1 MVYHINTL
9 LTLEDM
15 MEQLLEKIGELVAM
29 EIEEVTDVKYVDREL
44 GYMFYICL
52 NDGKKVLLS
61 LIDAKVKE

>member
-1 MVYHINTL
+1 
-9 LTLEDM
+9 

-61 LIDAKVKE
+61 LIDAKV